1 MKYNPITQELYTD
14 SGTFLKRLHCPL
26 AKQWEQLDITSSAM
40 AKTCTTCNKA
50 VYETSLLTDSELQD
64 MLQKVPETCLK
75 IDLNQPNLTIT
86 YAKPRK
92 Q

>member
-14 SGTFLKRLHCPL
+14 AGAFLKRLHCPL

-50 VYETSLLTDSELQD
+50 VYETSLLTDNELQD
-64 MLQKVPETCLK
+64 MLRKAPETCLK
-75 IDLNQPNLTIT
+75 IDLDQLNLTIT
-86 YAKPRK
+86 YAKPR
-92 Q
+92 